1 MWKDAALR
9 CRRRKGASTGGV
21 DGLHGFSTG
30 VFFRVFFPQAVFHM
44 STNPVD
50 FLFIAGIYIS
60 RNVFYDLCRL
70 GKGFDHLFNALNGM
84 QNSGVVPVI
93 KFPAD
98 FF

>member
-1 MWKDAALR
+1 LWKDGAMCCAR
-9 CRRRKGASTGGV
+9 GKSASTGGV

-30 VFFRVFFPQAVFHM
+30 VFSGACYPQAVFHM
-44 STNPVD
+44 STTPVD
-50 FLFIAGIYIS
+50 FLFIAGIDIS

-84 QNSGVVPVI
+84 QNGGMITVV

-98 FF
+98 LF

>member
-1 MWKDAALR
+1 MPLCVAGEGKAPPQGVWMG
-9 CRRRKGASTGGV
+9 CTGFPQVCFPGY
-21 DGLHGFSTG
+21 
-30 VFFRVFFPQAVFHM
+30 FFPQAVFHM
-44 STNPVD
+44 LTNPVD
-50 FLFIAGIYIS
+50 FLFIAGIDIS

>member
-1 MWKDAALR
+1 MER
-9 CRRRKGASTGGV
+9 CRFALQERGRR
-21 DGLHGFSTG
+21 LHRGCGWVARVFHRY
-30 VFFRVFFPQAVFHM
+30 FFRVFFPQAVFHM